1 MKRTGFS
8 LWAKSV
14 FAATL
19 LVLVA
24 LGVVTYRNT
33 SLLLATDRLV
43 SDAYQTQIVIE
54 SILSSLR
61 DAANSGRGFLL
72 TGDKQYL
79 TAYDRS
85 VATGKKK
92 LFELHRQMLE
102 DEDFQNQLNELER
115 LAAERLRQLDEAI
128 AVRHALSS
136 EEGLQR
142 VRELMLSDRVRRVEG
157 DISRLF
163 ERIQDHQQ
171 ELLTQREQEAA
182 RQAKIAHESIVAGH
196 LLAIGLLALA
206 VVTVRTDRRRRV
218 RAESQLAISEE
229 RLSAVLDQVRD
240 AIHICDLEGRVI
252 YWNRGAEQLYGWTS
266 EEASGHPV
274 SNLIVPA
281 DEQLGPESSRITSQV
296 GNWSGEL
303 RHRAKN
309 GRELLVAERRS
320 LIRDESLTPSAQLVF
335 DVDITERRKLE
346 ERQRQSQR
354 LESIGTLAGG
364 IAHDLNNV
372 LTPILMGA
380 KLLARERS
388 EERRRD
394 MAHTMQTAAER
405 GADMIKQLLAFA
417 GGREGRREALE
428 PADVIR
434 EVRTI
439 LDHTLPKSIEIHVD
453 LMDHMWKVVGDTTE
467 LCQLLLNLCINARDA
482 MPNGGHLTI
491 AAENFDVGKSRA
503 QTNPDLAVGRYVMLS
518 VADTGVGMSSDVQ
531 EKIFDP
537 FFTTKEQGK
546 GTGLG
551 LATCL
556 GIVRGHGGAIHVY
569 SQEDCGTEFNIY
581 LPAIS
586 TERSLAVPAS
596 ESEVPKGR
604 GELIM
609 MVDDEKIVLDIASA
623 ALETNGYRVIAA
635 DGGTQA
641 VAVFRQQ
648 AQDIQA
654 VIVDWMMPGM
664 DGAATIKSLKEI
676 RPDVRVIISS
686 GFRARMRGSPMLDE
700 ACGFLPKPY
709 SDEKLLKLLN
719 QVLNGGVQRPP
730 VAVNIAAF

>member
-1 MKRTGFS
+1 MKNTGFS

-33 SLLLATDRLV
+33 SMLLATDRLV
-43 SDAYQTQIVIE
+43 AEAYHAQTVIE

-61 DAANSGRGFLL
+61 DAANSERGFLL

-79 TAYDRS
+79 SAYERS
-85 VATGKKK
+85 VATGKQK
-92 LFELHRQMLE
+92 LSELHSQMPE
-102 DEDFQNQLNELER
+102 DEDFQKQLNELEN

-142 VRELMLSDRVRRVEG
+142 VRELMLSDRVRRVED

-163 ERIQDHQQ
+163 ETIQNRQQKRITD
-171 ELLTQREQEAA
+171 REQEAA
-182 RQAKIAHESIVAGH
+182 RQAKLAHESIVAGH
-196 LLAIGLLALA
+196 LLAIGMLALA
-206 VVTVRTDRRRRV
+206 AVTVRTDRRRRV
-218 RAESQLAISEE
+218 RAESQLAVSEE

-240 AIHICDLEGRVI
+240 AIHICDLAGRVI
-252 YWNRGAEQLYGWTS
+252 YWNRGAEQLYGWNS
-266 EEASGHPV
+266 QEAIGRPV
-274 SNLIVPA
+274 SSLIVPA
-281 DEQLGPESSRITSQV
+281 DEKNDSESSRITSEV
-296 GNWSGEL
+296 GNWSGEV

-309 GRELLVAERRS
+309 GRKLLVAERRS

-380 KLLARERS
+380 KLLARESS

-405 GADMIKQLLAFA
+405 GADMVKQLLAFA

-434 EVRTI
+434 EVRAI
-439 LDHTLPKSIEIHVD
+439 LEHTLPKSIEIHVD
-453 LMDHMWKVVGDTTE
+453 LMDRLWKVVGDTTE

-482 MPNGGHLTI
+482 MPDGGHLTI
-491 AAENFDVGKSRA
+491 AAENFDVDKSRA
-503 QTNPDLAVGRYVMLS
+503 QANPDLAIGRYVMLS

-531 EKIFDP
+531 ERIFDP
-537 FFTTKEQGK
+537 FFTTKEHGK

-581 LPAIS
+581 LPALS
-586 TERSLAVPAS
+586 AERGPAAAVS
-596 ESEVPKGR
+596 ESEEPKGR

-609 MVDDEKIVLDIASA
+609 LVDDEKIVLDIARA

-635 DGGTQA
+635 DGGAQG
-641 VAVFRQQ
+641 VLVFRQH

-664 DGAATIKSLKEI
+664 DGAATIKALKEI
-676 RPDVRVIISS
+676 RPDVRVIVSS
-686 GFRARMRGSPMLDE
+686 GFRARMRGSPLLDE
-700 ACGFLPKPY
+700 ASAFLPKPY
-709 SDEKLLKLLN
+709 SDEKLLKVLN
-719 QVLNGGVQRPP
+719 HVLNGGVLASA
-730 VAVNIAAF
+730 VAVNGASC